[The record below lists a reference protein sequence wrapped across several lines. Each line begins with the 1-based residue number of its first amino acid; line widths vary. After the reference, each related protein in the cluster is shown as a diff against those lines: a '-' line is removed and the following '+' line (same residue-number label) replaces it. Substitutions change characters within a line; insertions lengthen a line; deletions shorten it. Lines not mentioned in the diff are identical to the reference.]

1 MEGRPLLVVLFLALI
16 LVIWA
21 QKRALLA
28 FFSSPDDMVHL
39 QQAAGLKPLVAS
51 PFRFISQVV
60 YFHVMVGVFGPMP
73 IAFHVTSLVVHL
85 LNVALAFSLFL
96 RLGAPRMVAGL
107 SASLF
112 GSFPLFFPLLAS
124 AVGMNDELALTFT
137 LLSLILV
144 RSRRPW
150 SSLGAAAAFLV
161 ALLCKESVLAFPLL
175 AALVAGP
182 AYRVRRIVPLCAIS
196 GIFSVLLLL
205 RPPQGLEPYAVALG
219 MNVFHN
225 AMTYASWAVNVARP
239 MPDMVS
245 SFDPGAWRVGACV
258 YAGIIIS
265 WLVLRASRSLIRI
278 GAAWWLAG
286 LLPVLVLRLQTF
298 RHYLYPA
305 LPGIALVA
313 GVSIFELL
321 NIASST
327 IAPANGNE
335 RRARIRSALLMAM
348 TALCAMAY
356 SVHADALIRQR
367 LLARVKGTRLA
378 LDPFIR
384 RQEVA
389 SYALGSLARS
399 LPREGPVSVAIL
411 EPEGTER
418 VFGARTGREYAS
430 RAHRQPTYDLLKE
443 SLDGGGAVKLF
454 FPQVGNID
462 FIHAWG
468 SQYAGHELFVPYLE
482 GALIGFGKSRSGVL
496 RAADW
501 MVDQG
506 MMPQAR
512 ALLDSLGVAYPGDP
526 AVVLRRQRLEITG
539 GAPLGCRRNSRRIDV
554 GTRVAPPEPT
564 R

>member
-1 MEGRPLLVVLFLALI
+1 
-16 LVIWA
+16 
-21 QKRALLA
+21 
-28 FFSSPDDMVHL
+28 
-39 QQAAGLKPLVAS
+39 
-51 PFRFISQVV
+51 
-60 YFHVMVGVFGPMP
+60 
-73 IAFHVTSLVVHL
+73 
-85 LNVALAFSLFL
+85 
-96 RLGAPRMVAGL
+96 MVAGL

-182 AYRVRRIVPLCAIS
+182 AYRVRRIVPLFAIS

-286 LLPVLVLRLQTF
+286 LLPVLVL
-298 RHYLYPA
+298 HYLYPA

-418 VFGARTGREYAS
+418 LFGARTGREYAS
-430 RAHRQPTYDLLKE
+430 RSNRQPTYDLLN
-443 SLDGGGAVKLF
+443 V
-454 FPQVGNID
+454 I
-462 FIHAWG
+462 
-468 SQYAGHELFVPYLE
+468 E
-482 GALIGFGKSRSGVL
+482 GR
-496 RAADW
+496 D
-501 MVDQG
+501 
-506 MMPQAR
+506 
-512 ALLDSLGVAYPGDP
+512 
-526 AVVLRRQRLEITG
+526 
-539 GAPLGCRRNSRRIDV
+539 
-554 GTRVAPPEPT
+554 
-564 R
+564 